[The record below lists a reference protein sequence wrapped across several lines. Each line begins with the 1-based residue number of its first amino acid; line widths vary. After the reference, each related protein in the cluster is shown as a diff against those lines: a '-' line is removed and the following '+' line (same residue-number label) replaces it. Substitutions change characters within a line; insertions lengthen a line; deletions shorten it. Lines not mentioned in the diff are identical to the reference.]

1 MSRRNRPKYDSRRAE
16 DQFGFLLNKNY
27 QSSGGRSAQVKPS
40 KEEIDANRAK
50 AQTFLGNFA
59 QGLKK
64 GVQGTADFFTRN
76 RYDFD
81 GMGANPVV
89 ATPPTTTTP
98 TTTTTTEDKTLGSGR
113 ELLSEGELLNR
124 VDRIRR
130 NDLLQQTA
138 FREFELGRSAQR
150 MKSLA
155 RDMAEM
161 TDVYAETAAQR
172 RLMEDKFS
180 PTKISQQRL
189 RAQQG
194 EAALMNA
201 IANQGTSAAQMGSIG
216 TSRRFGGGP
225 RG

>member
-1 MSRRNRPKYDSRRAE
+1 MSRRNRPKYDSGRAE

-50 AQTFLGNFA
+50 AQDFLGTYIGKPLA
-59 QGLKK
+59 GA
-64 GVQGTADFFTRN
+64 ADFFTGN
-76 RYDFD
+76 RFDFD
-81 GMGANPVV
+81 KQGANPVV
-89 ATPPTTTTP
+89 ATPPA
-98 TTTTTTEDKTLGSGR
+98 TTTEDKTSGPGR

-161 TDVYAETAAQR
+161 TDVYAQTAAER

-216 TSRRFGGGP
+216 TSRRFGGGA

>member
-1 MSRRNRPKYDSRRAE
+1 MSRRNRPKYDSGRAE

-27 QSSGGRSAQVKPS
+27 PAMGGRSAQIGRS
-40 KEEIDANRAK
+40 KEEIGANRAK

-59 QGLKK
+59 QKVGRGFK
-64 GVQGTADFFTRN
+64 GTADFFTGN

-81 GMGANPVV
+81 GMGANPI
-89 ATPPTTTTP
+89 TT
-98 TTTTTTEDKTLGSGR
+98 TTTTTTEDKTSGPGR
-113 ELLSEGELLNR
+113 ELLPEGELL
-124 VDRIRR
+124 DRINRMRR
-130 NDLLQQTA
+130 NDFLQQTA
-138 FREFELGRSAQR
+138 IREFELGRSAQR

-201 IANQGTSAAQMGSIG
+201 KANQGTTAAQIGSIG
-216 TSRRFGGGP
+216 TSRRYG
-225 RG
+225 R

>member
-1 MSRRNRPKYDSRRAE
+1 MSRRNRPKYDSGRAE
-16 DQFGFLLNKNY
+16 DQFGFLLNKSY

-50 AQTFLGNFA
+50 AQNFLGTYIGKPLA
-59 QGLKK
+59 GA
-64 GVQGTADFFTRN
+64 ADFFTGN
-76 RYDFD
+76 RFDFD
-81 GMGANPVV
+81 KQGANPVV
-89 ATPPTTTTP
+89 TTTP
-98 TTTTTTEDKTLGSGR
+98 TTTTEDKTSGPGR

-161 TDVYAETAAQR
+161 TDVYAQTAAER

-216 TSRRFGGGP
+216 TSRRFGGGA